1 VTSHDSE
8 GALRCEAMLY
18 DYEPEW
24 RPTGIV
30 ELDQTDVLAWKRP
43 GWPAGFNRVAYAK
56 WDERTAETRI
66 EELFAFF
73 GDAPFHW
80 HVGPSSSPAD
90 LADRLIRRGLVVAA
104 RPRMMTIELPLPAGW
119 PTNDAVR
126 IAEVRDEAIARLS
139 LELAHHN
146 ANDIARM
153 LPERMAYITA
163 PWRRGAMM
171 VAYVGDVPVA
181 NAAWRYSSDG
191 RCVYLTGAD
200 RVSRGYRSR
209 TGLQGRGRP
218 REQRNVGADPRA
230 SRFRGP
236 RGASACRPAW
246 RALGGARLRSVR
258 IDAELRDR
266 VRDAIRLAHDVT
278 IMVICGWHR
287 SPN

>member
-1 VTSHDSE
+1 
-8 GALRCEAMLY
+8 MLY

-181 NAAWRYSSDG
+181 AYRAATAHARGCKVAAVLANSETSAPILARRGFADH
-191 RCVYLTGAD
+191 GALPL
-200 RVSRGYRSR
+200 VVPPGV
-209 TGLQGRGRP
+209 P
-218 REQRNVGADPRA
+218 
-230 SRFRGP
+230 
-236 RGASACRPAW
+236 
-246 RALGGARLRSVR
+246 
-258 IDAELRDR
+258 
-266 VRDAIRLAHDVT
+266 
-278 IMVICGWHR
+278 
-287 SPN
+287 

>member
-90 LADRLIRRGLVVAA
+90 LADRLIRRGLVVAV

-191 RCVYLTGAD
+191 RCVYLTGAETVEAH
-200 RVSRGYRSR
+200 R
-209 TGLQGRGRP
+209 GRGIYKTLIAYRAATAHARGCKVAAVLANSETSAP
-218 REQRNVGADPRA
+218 ILARRGFADHGALPLVVPP
-230 SRFRGP
+230 GVP
-236 RGASACRPAW
+236 
-246 RALGGARLRSVR
+246 
-258 IDAELRDR
+258 
-266 VRDAIRLAHDVT
+266 
-278 IMVICGWHR
+278 
-287 SPN
+287 